1 LNEHASALLFS
12 SETDSSRRCVHTE
25 LVCICRESPLTNAT
39 CWLSKPG
46 GIVFSWQLLEAELM
60 LFIDSILSIVEET

>member
-1 LNEHASALLFS
+1 MNMLVHYFS
-12 SETDSSRRCVHTE
+12 
-25 LVCICRESPLTNAT
+25 LVRQILVGAVCTQNWCAYRESPLTNAT